1 MPFKSEAAM
10 KMPFPLEDIRK
21 VCLFPHPDIVF
32 ELCAPMSLW
41 YAPCG
46 WVLLALWM
54 TDDFARLLTV
64 ESDTKMLDLNL
75 FSSRSQLQP
84 LQY

>member
-21 VCLFPHPDIVF
+21 VCLFPHPNIVF

-54 TDDFARLLTV
+54 TDNFAC
-64 ESDTKMLDLNL
+64 N
-75 FSSRSQLQP
+75 RSVP
-84 LQY
+84 HV